1 MKICFLGPSGYG
13 KSTAV
18 QILNNYYSTV
28 NIKIG
33 EPLYDLQKDFY
44 TKIKTELKG
53 EQDGE
58 LLQFLGMKIRK
69 ENPQY
74 LLEDFKERLAKVP
87 FETEIIT
94 NDDCRPYDYD
104 CLKQLDFIFVK
115 IEGFKRDRV
124 DHSNS
129 NPNLKIEWQSEI
141 PFDYILQN
149 FSDLDTYTENILNLV
164 KEIKNDRK
172 VLYRTCP
179 KKM

>member
-18 QILNNYYSTV
+18 QILGNYYSTV

-33 EPLYDLQKDFY
+33 EPLYDLQKHFY
-44 TKIKTELKG
+44 ERIKTELKG

-58 LLQFLGMKIRK
+58 LLQFYGMKVRK
-69 ENPQY
+69 ENPQF
-74 LLEDFKERLAKVP
+74 LLEDFGNRLTNVP
-87 FETEIIT
+87 SEIEIIT

-104 CLKQLDFIFVK
+104 CLKQLDFIFIK
-115 IEGFKRDRV
+115 IDGYKRDRV

-141 PFDYILQN
+141 PYDYVLQN
-149 FSDLDTYTENILNLV
+149 LTDLDTYEKNILSLV

-172 VLYRTCP
+172 VLCRTSS

>member
-18 QILNNYYSTV
+18 QILSIYYSTF

-33 EPLYDLQKDFY
+33 EPLYDLQKHFY
-44 TKIKTELKG
+44 EKIKTKLKG

-58 LLQFLGMKIRK
+58 LLQFYGMKIRK

-74 LLEDFKERLAKVP
+74 LLEDFGARLANISSDI
-87 FETEIIT
+87 EIIT
-94 NDDCRPYDYD
+94 NDDCRPYDYEY
-104 CLKQLDFIFVK
+104 LKQLDFIFVK
-115 IEGFKRDRV
+115 IDGYKRDRT
-124 DHSNS
+124 DHSNA

-149 FSDLDTYTENILNLV
+149 LTDLDTYKENILNLV

-172 VLYRTCP
+172 VLYRTSP